1 MASATMSMIPSH
13 RTAILGGAWTA
24 LGFVPFDVW
33 IGSAQTASAH
43 LLGVLW
49 MAMGVLFLWA
59 PLRFL
64 VAGCPLFDSFLL
76 KGRPTL
82 QAGSRGSIALR
93 VLTWIVS
100 WSVFGVALSLV
111 ALVLGHEE
119 SIR

>member
-1 MASATMSMIPSH
+1 MSVIPSH
-13 RTAILGGAWTA
+13 RTAVVGGAWTA

-33 IGSAQTASAH
+33 IGSAQPASAH

-64 VAGCPLFDSFLL
+64 VAGRPIVDSLLL
-76 KGRPTL
+76 KGGTPME
-82 QAGSRGSIALR
+82 AGSRKAIALR
-93 VLTWIVS
+93 ALTWIVS
-100 WSVFGVALSLV
+100 WSAFGVVLSMV

-119 SIR
+119 AIG